1 MQQATSSEVQHY
13 IKTCIAGDLT
23 KHGPIIDTLRPI
35 LEGPDA
41 KVKLPRTENR
51 VMWFDPA
58 MVAEPSAAFSL
69 GLMGFKV

>member
-13 IKTCIAGDLT
+13 IKSCIAGDLT

-51 VMWFDPA
+51 VMWFDPSDGGGTVSCFQFGA
-58 MVAEPSAAFSL
+58 YGV
-69 GLMGFKV
+69 